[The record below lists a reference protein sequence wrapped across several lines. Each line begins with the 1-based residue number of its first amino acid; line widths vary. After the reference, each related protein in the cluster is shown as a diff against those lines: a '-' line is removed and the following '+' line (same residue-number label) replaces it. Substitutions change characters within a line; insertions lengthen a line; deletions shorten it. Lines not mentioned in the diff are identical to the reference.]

1 MTWIELSLKE
11 WQRRPLR
18 TGVTTAG
25 VAIAIAALF
34 SLLAF
39 QRGYRDGV
47 HNELDRLGAHVLVVP
62 KGCPYDAASMA
73 LHGASW
79 PCYLKGQY
87 LDEVREV
94 RGVATAAPV
103 FMAAV
108 DGADGAQ
115 AVYVGVETNILALR
129 RGWRIEGN
137 FPERDGEVL
146 AGAEVARRNGWQIGT
161 TVRLP
166 GLHDQTGRVTGILAA
181 TQGADDTFIYLRLAD
196 AQRRFQHPN
205 ELTHILVRLADP
217 DDLDY
222 AVTQLRGCDA
232 GLAMNVVPLAHMF
245 HTIQSLVNSTRLLL
259 GCIALVALLV
269 AGTGVSN
276 TILMAVAERGR
287 EIGVM
292 RAIGASRGDIFRLIW
307 LETVQVCVTGA
318 LIGVAVAFL
327 ASHAV
332 ETWVRSRLPF
342 SPTDALIHWEWWIV
356 AACLACA
363 IILGSLAGFL
373 PAWRAARVLPMTAI
387 RAGGGRA

>member
-47 HNELDRLGAHVLVVP
+47 RNELDRLGAHVLVAP

-79 PCYLKGQY
+79 PCYLKQTY
-87 LDEVREV
+87 LDEVRAV

-108 DGADGAQ
+108 DDADGTQ
-115 AVYVGVETNILALR
+115 AVYVGVETNILALK

-137 FPERDGEVL
+137 FPGRDGDLL
-146 AGAEVARRNGWQIGT
+146 AGAEAARRNGWQVGS

-166 GLHDQTGRVTGILAA
+166 GLREQTGRVTGILAA
-181 TQGADDTFIYLRLAD
+181 TRGADDAFIYLRLAD
-196 AQRRFQHPN
+196 AQRRFNHPG

-217 DDLDY
+217 NDLDN
-222 AVTQLRGCDA
+222 AVAQLRGCDA
-232 GLAMNVVPLAHMF
+232 GLAMNVVPLAHVF

-276 TILMAVAERGR
+276 TILMAVAERR
-287 EIGVM
+287 RDIGVM
-292 RAIGASRGDIFRLIW
+292 RAIGASRRDIFRLIW

-318 LIGVAVAFL
+318 VLGVAAASL

-342 SPTDALIHWEWWIV
+342 APTDALIHWEWWIV
-356 AACLACA
+356 AASLACA
-363 IILGSLAGFL
+363 VILGSVAGFL
-373 PAWRAARVLPMTAI
+373 PAWHAASVSPTTAI
-387 RAGGGRA
+387 RTGGRT